1 MPARRESERVAGLRS
16 IPPEQSVCELLFPH
30 HKSTGVTA
38 VAQLQ
43 LTVHFKLGIPKGTV
57 GSKGWSGQRSEHQ
70 GQRHLSSLST
80 QHGSDELA

>member
-1 MPARRESERVAGLRS
+1 MKQVALVLLAGHSTRTVT
-16 IPPEQSVCELLFPH
+16 VCELLFPH
-30 HKSTGVTA
+30 HKPTGVTA

-43 LTVHFKLGIPKGTV
+43 LTVHFKLAGTV

-70 GQRHLSSLST
+70 GQWHLSSLST